1 MKTVFTTSREPSQRT
16 RSFLKDFVTL
26 SPHFVRIT
34 RGKYTFQEIVE
45 LARLEKARFLAVI
58 GEMRGNPSIIRLYDI
73 DPVNNNPSH
82 IYTVFLKGI
91 TLSREAGNS
100 KPSKNEGTYILAPYP
115 DDEQDRL
122 LTIFFIELFKAKPLD
137 GIPPKN
143 SLVIRIRPY
152 WLGEKKVH
160 VIDFY
165 EGSPRKLVGPIIRIW
180 GIKRVG
186 EKS

>member
-34 RGKYTFQEIVE
+34 RGKYTFREIVE

-73 DPVNNNPSH
+73 DPVNDDPSH

-122 LTIFFIELFKAKPLD
+122 VTIFFIDLFKAKPLD